1 MCIAKPIPKDNLLT
15 QKPFD
20 MQLNVH
26 SIQFKADSKLIDF
39 IQERV
44 DKLEQFFDH
53 IITGEVFLK
62 VEKSDDTRNKIAE
75 IRIHIPGKELFAKR
89 QCKTFEEGIDE
100 TVEALR
106 RQLMKSKG
114 KRRLNLA
121 S

>member
-1 MCIAKPIPKDNLLT
+1 
-15 QKPFD
+15 

-26 SIQFKADSKLIDF
+26 TVQFKADQKLIAF
-39 IQERV
+39 TEEKV
-44 DKLEQFFDH
+44 DKLEQFFDN
-53 IITGEVFLK
+53 IISGEVFLRL
-62 VEKSDDTRNKIAE
+62 EKSDNTKNKLAE

-106 RQLMKSKG
+106 RQLMKTKG
-114 KRRLNLA
+114 KRRVKVA

>member
-1 MCIAKPIPKDNLLT
+1 
-15 QKPFD
+15 

-26 SIQFKADSKLIDF
+26 SIQFKADQKLISF
-39 IQERV
+39 VQEKV
-44 DKLEQFFDH
+44 DKLEQYFDH
-53 IITGEVFLK
+53 IITGEVILK
-62 VEKSDDTRNKIAE
+62 LEKSEDTKNKVSE

-89 QCKTFEEGIDE
+89 QCKSFEEGVDE

-114 KRRLNLA
+114 KRRVRMA

>member
-1 MCIAKPIPKDNLLT
+1 
-15 QKPFD
+15 

-26 SIQFKADSKLIDF
+26 SVQFKADQKLIAF
-39 IQERV
+39 TEEKV
-44 DKLEQFFDH
+44 DKLEQFFDN
-53 IITGEVFLK
+53 IISGEVFLRL
-62 VEKSDDTRNKIAE
+62 EKSDDTKNKLAE

-106 RQLMKSKG
+106 RQLMKTKG
-114 KRRLNLA
+114 KRRVKVA

>member
-1 MCIAKPIPKDNLLT
+1 
-15 QKPFD
+15 

-26 SIQFKADSKLIDF
+26 SIQFKADQKLITF
-39 IQERV
+39 IEEKV
-44 DKLEQFFDH
+44 DKLEQFFDN

-62 VEKSDDTRNKIAE
+62 VEKSEDTKNKIAE

-100 TVEALR
+100 SVEALR
-106 RQLMKSKG
+106 RQLLKSKG
-114 KRRLNLA
+114 KRKVRMA

>member
-1 MCIAKPIPKDNLLT
+1 
-15 QKPFD
+15 

-26 SIQFKADSKLIDF
+26 SIQFKADQKLITF
-39 IQERV
+39 VEEKV
-44 DKLEQFFDH
+44 DKLEQFFDN

-62 VEKSDDTRNKIAE
+62 VEKSEDTKNKIAE

-89 QCKTFEEGIDE
+89 RCKSFEEGIDE
-100 TVEALR
+100 SVEALR

-114 KRRLNLA
+114 KRKVRMA